1 MLKRIFDIFFS
12 VIALFFLCP
21 IIACLIL
28 LVRIKLG
35 SPVFFRQVRPGK
47 DGKPFE
53 MIKLRSMRDALDE
66 NGMPLPDSERITP
79 FGRFLRASSLDELPE
94 LWNVLK
100 GNMSIV
106 GPRPLLMEYLPFYTE
121 NEMRRHQVRPGITG
135 WAQINGRNTAAWDER
150 LKMDVWYVDNKSIL
164 LDIKIIILTI
174 ANVFMRKGVEAD
186 PRSVMQDLHVERMS
200 HEKLKG

>member
-1 MLKRIFDIFFS
+1 
-12 VIALFFLCP
+12 
-21 IIACLIL
+21 
-28 LVRIKLG
+28 
-35 SPVFFRQVRPGK
+35 
-47 DGKPFE
+47 
-53 MIKLRSMRDALDE
+53 
-66 NGMPLPDSERITP
+66 
-79 FGRFLRASSLDELPE
+79 
-94 LWNVLK
+94 
-100 GNMSIV
+100 
-106 GPRPLLMEYLPFYTE
+106 MEYLPFYTE